1 MTSPQNHRWHTHYE
15 KNQKHLTHLLN
26 LLFALMM
33 ASLTFTLS
41 QLIHLLDPTLDLS
54 LLPILA
60 FFISVEAFYA
70 AQRIHQDHLTPFEKE
85 WFFFRASELITLTL
99 LIRLL
104 TFLLNFSTIL
114 DLARREN
121 LIVTIFSWDFILALV
136 ASLIVWIIIT
146 LTHKDIYALQM
157 KEVDLTWEELNDME
171 MARIEARQHLLQRIF
186 LTGAVL
192 ILLVLITRNLLPPAH
207 TLTTQTFLLIL
218 NLVLF
223 FVCAIIVASL
233 TNFSVQR
240 ARWLWEKTEID
251 PTLLTA
257 LIQYGL
263 LFLLILLAVTLFL
276 PTNITLGLLDFLRL
290 IFGTL
295 FRGLNWLLIGL
306 FAILNAIFSFIAS
319 LIPQK
324 PTDPLAPPP
333 ATPEPFF
340 QSPPQI
346 PQEVIP
352 TTPPATA
359 NHLADILLWS
369 ILTIALLAGLIF
381 YFRENRHLFQKLRH
395 LNLTTL
401 WRAIRKAFHS
411 FFKRV
416 KTTLPTL
423 NFANAR
429 RKSKRQQTKKTTK
442 PKAWFPHTD
451 REKIFAAYLNALD
464 QLESNP
470 THPVHRTPADT
481 PAQYL
486 HKLEADLPDATPPM
500 TDLTQAFSQARY
512 SNIAPDR
519 DTIPLVERLT
529 KTLRKVLNHI
539 TSSPGSNPSQPKEEN
554 NSS

>member
-1 MTSPQNHRWHTHYE
+1 MTSSQNHRWHTHYE
-15 KNQKHLTHLLN
+15 KNQKHLTLLLN

-60 FFISVEAFYA
+60 FFISLEASYA
-70 AQRIHQDHLTPFEKE
+70 AQRIRQDHLTLFEKE

-121 LIVTIFSWDFILALV
+121 LIVTIFSWDFILALF

-401 WRAIRKAFHS
+401 WRAIRKAFRS

-416 KTTLPTL
+416 QTTLPTL

-429 RKSKRQQTKKTTK
+429 RKSKRQQTQKTTK

-500 TDLTQAFSQARY
+500 TNLTQAFSQARY